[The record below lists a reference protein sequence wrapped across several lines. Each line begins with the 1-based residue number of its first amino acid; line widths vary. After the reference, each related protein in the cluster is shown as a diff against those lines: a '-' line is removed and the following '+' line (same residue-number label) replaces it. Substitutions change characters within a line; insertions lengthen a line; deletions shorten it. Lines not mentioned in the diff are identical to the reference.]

1 MKLDAKI
8 REKGGVNQLRKSGMV
23 PGVVYGRG
31 VENMAVAVGAA
42 VLDKTLKEAGE
53 STLLELVMENGNSK
67 HVLIHDLQ
75 RDPVKDFPIHV
86 DFLEVR
92 LDQKIK
98 AGVVLEFIGAAPAV
112 IKLGGVLV
120 KNMHELEVEALPQDL
135 PHNIEVDISA
145 LKNFED
151 HITVGDV
158 KVGPKIKILSPRET
172 IVALVVPP
180 RSEAELE
187 ELKAEVTEDVSK
199 VEGVVKEEV
208 APESAPESVK
218 KEAGEE
224 TGKQR

>member
-158 KVGPKIKILSPRET
+158 KVGPKIRILSPRET

>member
-31 VENMAVAVGAA
+31 MENMTVAVGAA

-158 KVGPKIKILSPRET
+158 KVGPKIRILSPRET